1 MIDVIIPFY
10 RTPKKYFLNCL
21 KSLQNQTIH
30 NQLNIIL
37 INDDVNRN
45 CIDLFL
51 SEPEFIEIIKTFHSF
66 NIICNNSN
74 KGPGYSRNVGIKQS
88 KSPYI
93 WFMDSDDII
102 PFENTDIFE
111 LCVGL
116 CESNGLDFIIT
127 KDSYDGKYEY
137 EVTSEFQNSF
147 ILNPPPNYIV
157 QFKAILYKSI
167 FLKANQILF
176 DDRFFY
182 HEEDI
187 FYTKLVI
194 LAKRIGLLM
203 KHGYH
208 ALSRPGSMLCVTKE
222 ITPISLLHSFNHS
235 IVGVLQHQEFY
246 VQMGLKTDINI
257 FIERYMCMLGF
268 PFSRTELQILSKEF
282 PVIKT
287 FQYYYGCFIYDI
299 LRKIDYDDR
308 IWRETPITSSIYDK
322 MTDSQILGADYKFL
336 ERGFMEK
343 HIIPK
348 WETKLNKDRYSNLVL
363 QDCPWNK
370 KEIFGKCL
378 F

>member
-10 RTPKKYFLNCL
+10 RTPKTYFLNCL

-37 INDDVNRN
+37 INDDVDRN

-51 SEPEFIEIIKTFHSF
+51 SEPEFDIIKTFRSF
-66 NIICNNSN
+66 NVICNNSN
-74 KGPGYSRNVGIKQS
+74 KGPGYSRNVGLKQS

-102 PFENTDIFE
+102 PFENPDIFE

-299 LRKIDYDDR
+299 LRKIDYDER

-322 MTDSQILGADYKFL
+322 MTDSQFLGVDYKFL
-336 ERGFMEK
+336 DRGFVEK

-363 QDCPWNK
+363 QDRPWNK
-370 KEIFGKCL
+370 KEIFGKFL

>member
-235 IVGVLQHQEFY
+235 IVGVLQHQELY

-257 FIERYMCMLGF
+257 FIERYMCILGF

-322 MTDSQILGADYKFL
+322 MTDSQFLGVDYKFL
-336 ERGFMEK
+336 DRGFVEK

-370 KEIFGKCL
+370 KEIFGKFL